1 MKTKK
6 NRNGSIE
13 IHRTRTKLFGGT
25 RNAYR
30 VKLIGVNGEI
40 LQTSE
45 AFNDKK
51 AVQTHVKA
59 LCKIFNRE
67 FFEYLPTI
75 VDKTNNNEFKKFISD
90 SETLPNPLD
99 VEGGEVVVLKRK
111 KK

>member
-6 NRNGSIE
+6 DRNGSIE

-30 VKLIGVNGEI
+30 VKLIGGNGET

-59 LCKIFNRE
+59 LCKIFDRKHE
-67 FFEYLPTI
+67 DLMPSI
-75 VDKTNNNEFKKFISD
+75 VDMTKDNEFKKF
-90 SETLPNPLD
+90 
-99 VEGGEVVVLKRK
+99 VG
-111 KK
+111 